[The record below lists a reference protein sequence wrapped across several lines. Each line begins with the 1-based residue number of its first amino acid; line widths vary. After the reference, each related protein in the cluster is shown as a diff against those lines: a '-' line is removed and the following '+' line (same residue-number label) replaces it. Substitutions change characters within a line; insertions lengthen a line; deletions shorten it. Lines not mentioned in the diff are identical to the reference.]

1 MNTSSQQYD
10 RMMTVPVNRLIPSL
24 AVPTV
29 LSMMTSALY
38 NTADTWF
45 VSHLGDAAT
54 AAIGVNFPLVAIIQA
69 LGFWIGM
76 GAASNISRFLG
87 RKMVFKANI
96 IAMSSVVLSVVFG
109 ILAMI
114 VGNVFNKEVVSFMG
128 ATETI
133 LPYAQEYSR
142 IIFWGAPLSCAMFV
156 FNNLLRSQGRA
167 FFAMIGIVSGSVI
180 NLFLDPF
187 FIFTLNLGIS
197 GAATSTLLSQAIS
210 LSVMFVALRKEGSL
224 IRLKIKYISKIAGVY
239 LLILSTG
246 LPSLLRQGC
255 SALATVL
262 LNRAGACYGDAAVA
276 AMSIVGKI
284 SFLAG
289 SVVVGFGQGFQ
300 PVVGF
305 AYGAG
310 DYARVKKSYF
320 FSLAVMTSLFLVNG
334 ILCGMFPEQIMRL
347 FNVESQDVIEIGAF
361 TLALFSFSMPFQTLV
376 ILANML
382 LQVTG
387 QKLLASMTSLMRQG
401 IVYIPYII
409 VMPHFFGLR
418 AVQTVQPVSDIVSG
432 IFCALVTWHF
442 FKSKLNTSPKS

>member
-1 MNTSSQQYD
+1 MKPTSQYE
-10 RMMTVPVNRLIPSL
+10 RMTETPVTRLIPSL
-24 AVPTV
+24 AVPTM

-87 RKMVFKANI
+87 KKSIFKANI
-96 IAMSSVVLSVVFG
+96 VAMSAVVLSVMFG
-109 ILAMI
+109 IVAMAA
-114 VGNVFNKEVVSFMG
+114 GNIFNRHIISFMG

-142 IIFWGAPLSCAMFV
+142 IIFWGAPLSCAMYV

-167 FFAMIGIVSGSVI
+167 LFAMIGIVSGSVL
-180 NLFLDPF
+180 NLGLDPF
-187 FIFTLNLGIS
+187 FIFTLDLGIS
-197 GAATSTLLSQAIS
+197 GAALSTLLSQAIS
-210 LSVMFVALRKEGSL
+210 FVTMFIALRREGSL
-224 IRLKIKYISKIAGVY
+224 IRLNLKFISKIPGVY

-246 LPSLLRQGC
+246 FPSLIRQGC

-262 LNRAGACYGDAAVA
+262 LNRAGAFYGDAAVA

-289 SVVVGFGQGFQ
+289 SAVIGFGQGFQ

-320 FSLAVMTSLFLVNG
+320 FSLAVMSTLFLING
-334 ILCGMFPEQIMRL
+334 IICGAMPARIMHL
-347 FNVESQDVIEIGAF
+347 FNVESEDVVAIGAL
-361 TLALFSFSMPFQTLV
+361 TLRLFSFSMPFQTLV
-376 ILANML
+376 VLANML

-387 QKLLASMTSLMRQG
+387 QKVLASITSLMRQG
-401 IVYIPYII
+401 VVYIPYII
-409 VMPHFFGLR
+409 VMPHFIGLL

-432 IFCALVTWHF
+432 VVCAAVTWHF
-442 FKSKLNTSPKS
+442 FKTRLVKS